1 MKQWLS
7 QNSYPDLAINA
18 GIAGS
23 YSGKINV
30 GDVVMTLTDCFADM
44 GIETGAKII
53 TLAEAGLMD
62 PDKFPFNKGVIVA
75 DNKFV
80 KKAGTILKKVNG
92 ITVNTCSGSVS
103 TIERLRRKFNP
114 DIETMEGAT
123 FFYIC
128 ALEKIPFLSLRA
140 ISNKVEPGNRD
151 SWNIKLALDNLA
163 GKLEEILL
171 MLE

>member
-1 MKQWLS
+1 
-7 QNSYPDLAINA
+7 
-18 GIAGS
+18 
-23 YSGKINV
+23 
-30 GDVVMTLTDCFADM
+30 
-44 GIETGAKII
+44 
-53 TLAEAGLMD
+53 
-62 PDKFPFNKGVIVA
+62 
-75 DNKFV
+75 
-80 KKAGTILKKVNG
+80 
-92 ITVNTCSGSVS
+92 
-103 TIERLRRKFNP
+103 
-114 DIETMEGAT
+114 MEGAT